1 MPTLF
6 ISIPTIVLLTY
17 LVQNLSLAADEMMT
31 LLEFFLD
38 TVFTY
43 DGKIYQ
49 QVKGTPMGS
58 PISGVITVA

>member
-1 MPTLF
+1 MSTLF
-6 ISIPTIVLLTY
+6 ISIPMKVLLTY
-17 LVQNLSLAADEMMT
+17 QVQNLSLTADEMMT

-49 QVKGTPMGS
+49 QVKGTPMG
-58 PISGVITVA
+58 